1 MLTILAAASTA
12 VLAVSLH
19 EPPQQDDRGSTL
31 LVQADADAKAEAQAE
46 FFSKLA
52 GFAKKAMKKAG
63 PMLGN
68 MASGVLSG

>member
-19 EPPQQDDRGSTL
+19 EPDRGSTL

-52 GFAKKAMKKAG
+52 GFAKKAMKSAG

-68 MASGVLSG
+68 MASGMLSG